1 MAKVVVLGTGGTIA
15 SRRDAAGGGATSQ
28 ASSAELV
35 AALGE
40 RGYRLSAGVSLE
52 TEQFCTIGSYRFDL
66 DIAFRIAQ
74 RVALH
79 LADPTVAG
87 VVVTQGTDTME
98 ESAFMA
104 DLVVASDKPVAYTGA
119 QHLADDPD
127 SDGPRNLTGAIR
139 FVAAPQSRGLG
150 VVIAFDGEA
159 HAARDATKI
168 HASRVGAFSSGEH
181 GKLADIDGDDIV
193 VHRRPLLRRTFETEA
208 IEPKVDLI
216 RLAMGSDGRFIRCAI
231 DTGAKAIVLEAFG
244 RGNANHE
251 VIAGIH
257 DAVAADVPVIVT
269 TRCPAGRVKPIY
281 GDGGGRD
288 VEAAGAIFAGDLQG
302 AKARVL
308 LSVLL
313 RACEHADIAK
323 EVYAFGG

>member
-1 MAKVVVLGTGGTIA
+1 MAKIVVLGTGGTIA
-15 SRRDAAGGGATSQ
+15 SRRDAAGGATSK

-40 RGYRLSAGVSLE
+40 RGYRLPDGISLQ

-66 DIAFRIAQ
+66 DIAFRIAR
-74 RVALH
+74 RVDQH
-79 LADPTVAG
+79 LADPAVTG

-104 DLVVASDKPVAYTGA
+104 DLVVASEKPVAYTGA

-181 GKLADIDGDDIV
+181 GKLGDIDGDDIV
-193 VHRRPLLRRTFETEA
+193 IHRRPLLRRTFRAAA
-208 IEPKVDLI
+208 IEPRVDLI
-216 RLAMGSDGRFIRCAI
+216 RLAMGTDARFIRCAI
-231 DTGAKAIVLEAFG
+231 DTGASAIVIEAFG

-251 VIAGIH
+251 VIAGIR
-257 DAVAADVPVIVT
+257 DAVAAGLPVVVT

-302 AKARVL
+302 VKARVL

-313 RACEHADIAK
+313 RACNPADIAK
-323 EVYAFGG
+323 EVHAFGG

>member
-15 SRRDAAGGGATSQ
+15 SRRDAAGGATSK

-40 RGYRLSAGVSLE
+40 RGYRLPDGVSLE

-66 DIAFRIAQ
+66 DIAFRIAR
-74 RVALH
+74 RVARH
-79 LADPTVAG
+79 LADPAVAG

-181 GKLADIDGDDIV
+181 GKLADIDGDDVV

-208 IEPKVDLI
+208 IEAKVDLV
-216 RLAMGSDGRFIRCAI
+216 RLTMGTDARFIRCAI
-231 DTGAKAIVLEAFG
+231 DTGARAIVIEAFG
-244 RGNANHE
+244 RGNANHA
-251 VIAGIH
+251 VIAGIR
-257 DAVAADVPVIVT
+257 DAVAAGVPVIVT

-288 VEAAGAIFAGDLQG
+288 VEAVGAIFAGDLQG
-302 AKARVL
+302 VKARVL

-313 RACEHADIAK
+313 RACDHADLAK
-323 EVYAFGG
+323 EIHAFGG